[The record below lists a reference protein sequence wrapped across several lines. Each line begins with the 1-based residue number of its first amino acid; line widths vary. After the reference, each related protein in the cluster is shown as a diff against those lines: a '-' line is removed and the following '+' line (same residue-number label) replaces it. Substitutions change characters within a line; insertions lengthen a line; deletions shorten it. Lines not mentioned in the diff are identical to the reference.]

1 MRRKLKEIEESDLDF
16 LLVPLSRLTRNQ
28 LHIEFG
34 GTSIQ
39 KEQAAMEQ
47 GTVKWFNDAKG
58 FGFLSR
64 PSGED
69 VFVHFSAI
77 KSDGF
82 KSLQEGQA
90 VTFDVVKGPKGFQ
103 AENVRIA

>member
-1 MRRKLKEIEESDLDF
+1 LGRTLKEIEESDLDF
-16 LLVPLSRLTRNQ
+16 LLVPLPRLTRNQ
-28 LHIEFG
+28 LQIEFG
-34 GTSIQ
+34 GTSIP
-39 KEQAAMEQ
+39 KGTSAMEQ

-64 PSGED
+64 PNGED

-77 KSDGF
+77 QSEGF
-82 KSLQEGQA
+82 KSLAEGQA
-90 VTFDVVKGPKGFQ
+90 VTFNVVKGPKGFQ